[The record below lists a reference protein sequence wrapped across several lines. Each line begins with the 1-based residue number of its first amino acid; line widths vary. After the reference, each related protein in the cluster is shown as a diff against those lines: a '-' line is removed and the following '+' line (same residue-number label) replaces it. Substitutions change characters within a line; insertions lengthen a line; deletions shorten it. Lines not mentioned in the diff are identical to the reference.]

1 MFKNKL
7 LQIVLNIINPR
18 FIPIKQEDYKNYIN
32 FGNIEKDKNGFK
44 FRSNRSNVIYVYRNE
59 VILGFISTPGS
70 NIKYIKFYF
79 EEEILETLSDREIRN
94 ILKKIKNTFVEIF
107 DEIVEET
114 NKEEEK
120 NICSIREE
128 LKLEEL
134 MK

>member
-7 LQIVLNIINPR
+7 LQIALNIINPR
-18 FIPIKQEDYKNYIN
+18 FIPIKQEDYKDYIN
-32 FGNIEKDKNGFK
+32 FGNIEKERNGLR

-79 EEEILETLSDREIRN
+79 EKEILEALSGREIRN